1 MQFWPY
7 FLENSLIAQTVGML
21 TAWSAE
27 KAPRFGEFMRM
38 LNRQYFRDESSV
50 SNRLKF
56 DQAKI
61 SKAEKT
67 QFVQLRWKWNT
78 KSKSKHSGHINWSL
92 RLMPTFENNRMS
104 HAHRIYIM
112 RSGGTSVEYIAHVE
126 RFTLFQNKEF
136 HFAMKESIS

>member
-1 MQFWPY
+1 
-7 FLENSLIAQTVGML
+7 
-21 TAWSAE
+21 
-27 KAPRFGEFMRM
+27 MRM

-112 RSGGTSVEYIAHVE
+112 RSGGTSVVGWLQAWDFIVWQLKFN
-126 RFTLFQNKEF
+126 RFLHPNVQPQWIFWHLTRELSWEVTKIWHIFTK
-136 HFAMKESIS
+136 